1 MNKKE
6 IIRTAKAM
14 LAGMVVIFGM
24 ASCGNDDN
32 VTTSGAADG
41 FEDLDMTLTYSVGEA
56 QNDSVF
62 TRGMAARPQTERHTF
77 MGMEV
82 ETSVTEDKTVP
93 QAARTR
99 ATVYNTVNLEGKTV
113 YAIVFDPA
121 TNKVVAPRQEL
132 TVSDGKITVR
142 GKRGCKILF
151 YIGSTPYVT
160 AGNDLSTFTVGQN
173 NTTDPMQCVS
183 DVITSL
189 DQDLGTL
196 SFRHVFSKIRVV
208 LKTSDGTV
216 VNAFRLTTK
225 EKLNSQGAS
234 VNILDRSYT
243 VWGSTSTM
251 TFAVS
256 GNTTSEATADYQNLI
271 ARTSNTPTDLTLLF
285 AKEGKGATIG
295 GSRNWLTDVNNA
307 LKLKSRVFQPGHR
320 YSVNITVKPSNTDT
334 YLNSGYRADKNYYQ
348 WDAYEVYGV
357 GDQRKWSAG
366 NSGGRFGSYFNTSDA
381 SQSCRNCPSTDE
393 MQMYIGAGVLIDDGH
408 TGTYQQSYTITDPV
422 TGDKTTYHE
431 GVWLRKKQYIVGFD
445 SGTAPKVSNTSGTK
459 GRPTKDNISEYFF
472 MPFTGFYDLTNFENS
487 SAYYYHRLLFYAGE
501 SGYFMS
507 RTAYTGT
514 HFTTLKVSNMGAGI
528 VRLNWT
534 SNNLAAATVWTAD

>member
-6 IIRTAKAM
+6 FINTAKAV

-32 VTTSGAADG
+32 VTTPKTTDE
-41 FEDLDMTLTYSVGEA
+41 FEGLDMTLTYSVGEA

-62 TRGMAARPQTERHTF
+62 TRGMAARSMTEKHTF
-77 MGMEV
+77 MGMGV
-82 ETSVTEDKTVP
+82 ETSVTEDKAVP
-93 QAARTR
+93 QTARTR

-142 GKRGCKILF
+142 GKRGCRILF
-151 YIGSTPYVT
+151 YIGSTPYVIK
-160 AGNDLSTFTVGQN
+160 GNNLSTFKVNEN

-196 SFRHVFSKIRVV
+196 SFKHVFSKIRVV

-225 EKLNSQGAS
+225 EKFNNPYAS

-243 VWGSTSTM
+243 VRGITKNM

-256 GNTTSEATADYQNLI
+256 GNTTSEATTDYQNFI
-271 ARTSNTPTDLTLLF
+271 VSTSSTLTDLTLLF

-295 GSRNWLTDVNNA
+295 GARNWLTDVNNA

-320 YSVNITVKPSNTDT
+320 YSINITVKPSNTDA

-431 GVWLRKKQYIVGFD
+431 GVWLKKKQYIVGFD
-445 SGTAPKVSNTSGTK
+445 SGTAPKVSNTAGTK

-514 HFTTLKVSNMGAGI
+514 LFTTLKVSKMGAGI

>member
-6 IIRTAKAM
+6 FINTAKAV

-32 VTTSGAADG
+32 VTTPKTTDE
-41 FEDLDMTLTYSVGEA
+41 FEGLDMTLTYSVGEA

-62 TRGMAARPQTERHTF
+62 TRGMAARPMTEKHTF

-82 ETSVTEDKTVP
+82 ETSVTEDKAVP
-93 QAARTR
+93 QTARTR
-99 ATVYNTVNLEGKTV
+99 GTVYNTVNLEGKTV

-132 TVSDGKITVR
+132 TVNDGKITVR
-142 GKRGCKILF
+142 GKRGCRILF
-151 YIGSTPYVT
+151 YIGSTPNVIK
-160 AGNDLSTFTVGQN
+160 GNNLSTFKVNEN

-196 SFRHVFSKIRVV
+196 SFKHVFSKIRVV

-225 EKLNSQGAS
+225 EKFNNPYAS

-243 VWGSTSTM
+243 VRGITKDM

-256 GNTTSEATADYQNLI
+256 GNTTSEATTDYQNFI
-271 ARTSNTPTDLTLLF
+271 VSTSSTLTDLTLLF

-320 YSVNITVKPSNTDT
+320 YSINITVKPSNTDA
-334 YLNSGYRADKNYYQ
+334 YLNSGYRADRNYYQ

-431 GVWLRKKQYIVGFD
+431 GVWLKKKQYIVGFD
-445 SGTAPKVSNTSGTK
+445 SGTAPKVSNTAGTK

-501 SGYFMS
+501 YGYFMS

-514 HFTTLKVSNMGAGI
+514 HFTTLKVSNMGASI
-528 VRLNWT
+528 IRLNWT

>member
-6 IIRTAKAM
+6 FINTAKAV

-32 VTTSGAADG
+32 VTTPKTTDE
-41 FEDLDMTLTYSVGEA
+41 FEGLDMTLTYSVGEA

-62 TRGMAARPQTERHTF
+62 TRGMAARPMTEKHTF

-82 ETSVTEDKTVP
+82 ETSVTEDKAVP
-93 QAARTR
+93 QTARTR
-99 ATVYNTVNLEGKTV
+99 GTVYNTVNLEGKTV

-142 GKRGCKILF
+142 GKRGCRILF
-151 YIGSTPYVT
+151 YIGSTPYVIK
-160 AGNDLSTFTVGQN
+160 GNNLSTFKVNEN

-196 SFRHVFSKIRVV
+196 SFKHVFSKIRVV

-225 EKLNSQGAS
+225 EKFNNPYAS

-243 VWGSTSTM
+243 VRGITKNM

-256 GNTTSEATADYQNLI
+256 GNTTSEATTDYQNFI
-271 ARTSNTPTDLTLLF
+271 VSTSSTLTDLTLLF
-285 AKEGKGATIG
+285 DKEGKGATIG
-295 GSRNWLTDVNNA
+295 GARNWLTDVNNA

-320 YSVNITVKPSNTDT
+320 YSINITVKPSNTDA

-431 GVWLRKKQYIVGFD
+431 GVWLKKKQYIVGFD
-445 SGTAPKVSNTSGTK
+445 SGTAPKVSNTVGTK

-514 HFTTLKVSNMGAGI
+514 LFTTLKVSKMGAGI

>member
-1 MNKKE
+1 MNKKKF
-6 IIRTAKAM
+6 IKTAKTVLM
-14 LAGMVVIFGM
+14 GMVVIFGM

-32 VTTSGAADG
+32 VTTPKTTDE
-41 FEDLDMTLTYSVGEA
+41 FEGLDMTLTYSVGEA

-62 TRGMAARPQTERHTF
+62 TRGMAARSMTEKHTF
-77 MGMEV
+77 MGMGV
-82 ETSVTEDKTVP
+82 ETSVTEDKAVP
-93 QAARTR
+93 QTARTR

-113 YAIVFDPA
+113 YAIVFDPS

-142 GKRGCKILF
+142 GKRGCRILF
-151 YIGSTPYVT
+151 YIGSTPYVIK
-160 AGNDLSTFTVGQN
+160 GNNLSTFKVNEN

-196 SFRHVFSKIRVV
+196 SFKHVFSKIRVV

-225 EKLNSQGAS
+225 EKFNNPYAS

-243 VWGSTSTM
+243 VRGITKNM

-256 GNTTSEATADYQNLI
+256 GNTTSEATTDYQNFI
-271 ARTSNTPTDLTLLF
+271 VSTSSTLTDLTLLF
-285 AKEGKGATIG
+285 DKEGKGATIG
-295 GSRNWLTDVNNA
+295 GARNWLTDVNNA

-320 YSVNITVKPSNTDT
+320 YSINITVKPSNTDA

-431 GVWLRKKQYIVGFD
+431 GVWLKKKQYIVGFD
-445 SGTAPKVSNTSGTK
+445 SGTAPKVSNTVGTK

-514 HFTTLKVSNMGAGI
+514 HFTTLKVSKMGAGI